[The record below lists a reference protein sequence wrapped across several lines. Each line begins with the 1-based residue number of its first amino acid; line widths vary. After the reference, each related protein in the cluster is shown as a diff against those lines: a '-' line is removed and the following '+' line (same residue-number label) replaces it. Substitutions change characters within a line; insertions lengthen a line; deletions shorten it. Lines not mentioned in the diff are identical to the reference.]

1 VRRLLGV
8 TAAAAA
14 VVVVG
19 DARAILT
26 AGTALG
32 DFPVHDAADKAYTIA
47 GLRGGKVALVVFEDK
62 DAGGQNKSFKER
74 FGALQ
79 KTLGGK
85 VTLLPVA
92 DVSSWNFFPAK
103 TFVKD
108 ALADSSKKNGITVYA
123 DWSGKGRAALAA
135 HTNLSNLVLVD
146 KAGKV
151 LWASAGQLT
160 KSQEDKL
167 LELVKAA
174 AQ

>member
-1 VRRLLGV
+1 MRWGLPFAVAASLVAVEASALLN
-8 TAAAAA
+8 
-14 VVVVG
+14 
-19 DARAILT
+19 

-32 DFPVHDAADKAYTIA
+32 DFTVHDADDKAFALSALRA
-47 GLRGGKVALVVFEDK
+47 GKAALIVFEDK
-62 DAGGQNKSFKER
+62 DAGGQNKAFKER

-85 VTLLPVA
+85 VVLLPVA

-103 TFVKD
+103 GFVKD
-108 ALADSSKKNGITVYA
+108 ALRDAGKKNGITVYA
-123 DWSGKGRAALAA
+123 DWSGKGKIALSA
-135 HTNLSNLVLVD
+135 HANLSNLVLVD

-151 LWASAGQLT
+151 LWASAGQLN

-174 AQ
+174 AL